1 MNKNIQIIDS
11 ALNATY
17 EIFAITDED
26 FATLFPA
33 EGQDVEF
40 ADDFFERAGAAAQ
53 RVWDRLWA
61 TRVDKK
67 QVHGVHGTLFC
78 GLDVKKRFY
87 PTKRESEMI
96 TG

>member
-1 MNKNIQIIDS
+1 VSPVDDS
-11 ALNATY
+11 RCGGSG
-17 EIFAITDED
+17 F
-26 FATLFPA
+26 
-33 EGQDVEF
+33 
-40 ADDFFERAGAAAQ
+40 AAAQ

-61 TRVDKK
+61 TRIDKK

-87 PTKRESEMI
+87 PTERESEMI